1 MRERRER
8 GVERLGNGLF
18 LCLDAK
24 IYQHMAYRRP
34 NVNALKILASCVLNA
49 KVLALHE
56 MFQMP
61 FIFAT
66 CYCVFLIVEGTI
78 AML

>member
-1 MRERRER
+1 MSERER

-18 LCLDAK
+18 LCLNAK

-34 NVNALKILASCVLNA
+34 KANALKILASCVLNA

-56 MFQMP
+56 MF
-61 FIFAT
+61 
-66 CYCVFLIVEGTI
+66 
-78 AML
+78 